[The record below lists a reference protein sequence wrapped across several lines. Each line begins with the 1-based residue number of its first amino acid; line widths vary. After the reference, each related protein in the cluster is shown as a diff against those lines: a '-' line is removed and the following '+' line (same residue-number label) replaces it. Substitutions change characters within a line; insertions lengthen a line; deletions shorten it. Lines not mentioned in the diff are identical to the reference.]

1 MAKGKNRILSALFD
15 VRPVTGQGDLD
26 IEKIKQVT
34 EVLDLK
40 EKKTRNEDEQR
51 EKAINTRPKRENF
64 LSEEQPDIGQDLS
77 WPLPIEE
84 VPTRDE
90 ILSELEKIETAD
102 NLLGEGRIN
111 LVKETVAE
119 PIGISVKPTND
130 QPVDIPLEDFYFPE
144 VTSQKYS
151 LGKEPA
157 KPFPTAP
164 AKSRPARPLLYF
176 LMAGFSVALAIPG
189 AAWLSQ
195 GLAVKDDVLSSSFA
209 AYQSLLSAQQ
219 SLEQADWQQA
229 AQNFSSAQANFLQAE
244 DDIRRLGQLTLT
256 ILEKLPGG
264 HLVSS
269 GDHLVK
275 VGQNLAQAGQN
286 LASAVNSF
294 SLSNLFSLINLGQ
307 PAESNILASKTSLT
321 DLMTESQ
328 DNLNQALASIE
339 LAREELN
346 QVEIKSL
353 PANLQE
359 EASSLDE
366 KLPLVEEVLE
376 QLTDYSAALL
386 SILGQDNPRQY
397 LLVFQNNSEM
407 RATGGF
413 IGTYGL
419 LTLDKGSIKDLFIEG
434 VFNADGQLREKI
446 IPPRPIQKISTAWS
460 MHDANW
466 FADFPTSAEKIA
478 WFYEKTGGPTVD
490 GVISLTP
497 TVIER
502 LLELTGPIA
511 MPEYEVV
518 LEADN
523 FVGVVQYEVEVDY
536 NKELNQP
543 KKILAD
549 FAPRFIEA
557 LNQLPT
563 AKKKEA
569 LATVFEALKEKH
581 ILAHFKDAS
590 LEKLAVDEG
599 WAGQLL
605 TTEKDYLSVVSSNI
619 NGYKTDRMV
628 EETVEHQAEIQK
640 DGSIIDTLVITR
652 QHRGG
657 SAQYDWWNRVNAN
670 YLRVYLPKGSQLI
683 SATGQTLEA
692 YQPPVDYQEQGFQ
705 EDPLVG
711 SVEDRMVIDQKT
723 GTHIFGENGKTV
735 FGNWLYV
742 SPGQTVILTYQYK
755 LPFKINLTK
764 PSDSYSLLVQK
775 QSGSLGS
782 QFSHQLKFPADWSVS
797 WQHPEQ
803 ASQSGNS
810 WQLKTDL
817 SIDRFLGVT
826 FEF

>member
-51 EKAINTRPKRENF
+51 EKAINTRLKRENF
-64 LSEEQPDIGQDLS
+64 LSEEQPNIGQDLG

-102 NLLGEGRIN
+102 NLLGEGRID
-111 LVKETVAE
+111 LVKGPVAE
-119 PIGISVKPTND
+119 PIEISVKPTTD
-130 QPVDIPLEDFYFPE
+130 RPVDIPLEDFYFPE
-144 VTSQKYS
+144 VASQKYS
-151 LGKEPA
+151 LRKKPA

-164 AKSRPARPLLYF
+164 TKSRPARPLLYF

-195 GLAVKDDVLSSSFA
+195 GLAVKDDVLSSSLA

-244 DDIRRLGQLTLT
+244 DGIKKLGQLTLT

-286 LASAVNSF
+286 LASAINSF

-307 PAESNILASKTSLT
+307 SAGSNILASKTPLT
-321 DLMTESQ
+321 DLMVDSQ
-328 DNLNQALASIE
+328 DNLSQALASIR
-339 LAREELN
+339 LAQEELS
-346 QVEIKSL
+346 QVEIESL
-353 PANLQE
+353 PANLRE
-359 EASSLDE
+359 EANYLDE
-366 KLPLVEEVLE
+366 KLPLVEEILS

-386 SILGQDNPRQY
+386 SILGQGNPRQY

-518 LEADN
+518 LGADN

-557 LNQLPT
+557 LNQLST

-569 LATVFEALKEKH
+569 LATIFEALKEKH
-581 ILAHFKDAS
+581 ILAYFKDAS
-590 LEKLAVDEG
+590 LEKLAVDES

-628 EETVEHQAEIQK
+628 EETIEHQAEIQK
-640 DGSIIDTLVITR
+640 DGSIIDTLAITR

-705 EDPLVG
+705 EDPLVE

-742 SPGQTVILTYQYK
+742 SPGQTVILTYQYR

-782 QFSHQLKFPADWSVS
+782 QFSHRLKFPAAWSLS
-797 WQHPEQ
+797 WQYPGQ
-803 ASQSGNS
+803 ASQSADG